1 MNYMR
6 IFRSFKMFWDLLLSD
21 NFRQFGYYSADT
33 DSSAA
38 SKTPLTEPMSV
49 AENSLEF
56 LNNLLVLG
64 TKQV

>member
-1 MNYMR
+1 
-6 IFRSFKMFWDLLLSD
+6 MFWDLLLSD